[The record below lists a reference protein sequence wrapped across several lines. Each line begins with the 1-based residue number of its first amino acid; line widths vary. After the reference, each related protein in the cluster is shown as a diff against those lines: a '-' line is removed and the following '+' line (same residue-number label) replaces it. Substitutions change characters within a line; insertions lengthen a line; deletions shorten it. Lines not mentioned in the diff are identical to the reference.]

1 MYKAFEKNF
10 IEPLTKSEIKLI
22 GDKGPMFQ
30 TDKETIRGVA
40 YFERLHELATDERG
54 NFRRKDIDFS
64 SIFYY
69 FSKRSSPNVI
79 LVPSMFSFN
88 ERIRHHPSSFL
99 RFLKFELSKFNTND
113 EKELYILSLKY
124 LAAELASMLDDEYSL
139 ILPVCHSKGFS
150 VHLGAQLSKVLDI
163 NIEYEYVEK
172 LKDIKIQSTLNTSKR
187 ESNLKNALRLT
198 KTFPS
203 NSKILLIDDVI
214 TTGSTIQEYLR
225 LLVGQDVKTIIN
237 YKTEPIFEEHR
248 IFNSNLKNSRLKFV
262 GNLNGNLVYRLNL
275 PFFEAIET
283 IEKDLK
289 VFNFDNDMHFCNYQ

>member
-1 MYKAFEKNF
+1 MYNTFEKKF

-22 GDKGPMFQ
+22 GDKGPMFK

-54 NFRRKDIDFS
+54 NFKRNGIDFS

-69 FSKRSSPNVI
+69 FPKKSSPHIV
-79 LVPSMFSFN
+79 LLPSGFSFN

-99 RFLKFELSKFNTND
+99 RFLKFKLSNFDTTD
-113 EKELYILSLKY
+113 EKELYHLSLKY
-124 LAAELASMLDDEYSL
+124 LAAELASMLDEEYSF
-139 ILPVCHSKGFS
+139 ILPICHSKGFS
-150 VHLGAQLSKVLDI
+150 IHLGTQLSKVLGI
-163 NIEYEYVEK
+163 NIEYEYVET
-172 LKDIKIQSTLNTSKR
+172 LKNIKTQSTLNTSKR
-187 ESNLKNALRLT
+187 LSNLKKSLRL
-198 KTFPS
+198 KKKFPL

-214 TTGSTIQEYLR
+214 TTGATIQEYLR

-248 IFNSNLKNSRLKFV
+248 IFNSNLKNSRLNFV
-262 GNLNGNLVYRLNL
+262 GNINGNLVYCLDL

-289 VFNFDNDMHFCNYQ
+289 VLEFDNDMHFCNYQ